1 MIQNILVRKELG
13 NFPALLVD
21 IMTCLYSWGL
31 IITYEIIMNSLI
43 GRVIYVFFKNKD
55 TYPTFDNYENEEWDT
70 IKIKI
75 IVLGSI
81 NALLIIL
88 CLVKDIG
95 RMKFFSLFGIIALFY
110 TIIVLVIESPF
121 YWKHYLNNVYQKND
135 KSTHANWIDISK
147 AFNSNLDFFTGFATI
162 VFSFSNH
169 QGALPVYRSLEPNND
184 QPVMNN
190 NVLLEKNIFLGEQY
204 WEFSIDELTEN
215 NIILYLNTD
224 KIYLLNPFNGDLEI
238 ILECEKI
245 NKVLYLSNGIIGF
258 VQYNEKFNLFNIFHK
273 QIECTFAN
281 PFYGKISTFE
291 KMTNGDIAI
300 CQARQ
305 EFYYSIL
312 VLS

>member
-1 MIQNILVRKELG
+1 MKMKKG
-13 NFPALLVD
+13 
-21 IMTCLYSWGL
+21 
-31 IITYEIIMNSLI
+31 
-43 GRVIYVFFKNKD
+43 
-55 TYPTFDNYENEEWDT
+55 

-121 YWKHYLNNVYQKND
+121 YWKHYLNNVFQKND

-215 NIILYLNTD
+215 NII
-224 KIYLLNPFNGDLEI
+224 F
-238 ILECEKI
+238 
-245 NKVLYLSNGIIGF
+245 
-258 VQYNEKFNLFNIFHK
+258 KF
-273 QIECTFAN
+273 
-281 PFYGKISTFE
+281 
-291 KMTNGDIAI
+291 
-300 CQARQ
+300 R
-305 EFYYSIL
+305 
-312 VLS
+312 